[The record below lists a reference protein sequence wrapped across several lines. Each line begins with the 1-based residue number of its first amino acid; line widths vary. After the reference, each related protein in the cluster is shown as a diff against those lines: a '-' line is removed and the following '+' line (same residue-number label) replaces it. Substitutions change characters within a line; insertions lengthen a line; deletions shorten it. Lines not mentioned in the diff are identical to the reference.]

1 MTATHPVLELRRVS
15 VMRGNRLVLR
25 ELDLTVNEGG
35 HVAILGPNGCGKST
49 LVKTLTRECYP
60 LVEPGMSLRVFG
72 RETWELAEL
81 RSLIGLVSNDLATT
95 YTRRVTGLDAVI
107 SGYLGSIGIWPHHEV
122 TPAMRDGA
130 RAVLDRLEVPHLAD
144 RPLHELSSGEQRRIL
159 IGRALVH
166 GPRALLFDEPSN
178 SLDLRAQRDLR
189 QVLRKLA
196 QEGVTLLVVTH
207 HLDDVVPEIGR
218 VVFMRDGRVIDDGPK
233 ERLLTA
239 EKLDELFGVAGE
251 VVVREGWYHR
261 W

>member
-1 MTATHPVLELRRVS
+1 MSPPVLELRRVS
-15 VMRGNRLVLR
+15 VMRGDRRVLH
-25 ELDLTVNEGG
+25 ELDLTVLEGG

-72 RETWELAEL
+72 RDTWELGEL
-81 RSLIGLVSNDLATT
+81 RSLIGLVSNDLAST
-95 YTRRVTGLDAVI
+95 YSRRVTGLDAVV
-107 SGYLGSIGIWPHHEV
+107 SGYLGSIGIWPHHEI
-122 TPAMRDGA
+122 TQAMRDGA
-130 RAVLDRLEVPHLAD
+130 RAALERLEVPHLAD
-144 RPLHELSSGEQRRIL
+144 RNVSEMSSGEQRRIL

-189 QVLRKLA
+189 EVLRRLA
-196 QEGVTLLVVTH
+196 RDGVTLLVVTH

-218 VVFMRDGRVIDDGPK
+218 VVLMRDGRIVDDGPK

-239 EKLDELFGVAGE
+239 EKLDSLFGISGE
-251 VVVREGWYHR
+251 VVVRDGWYHR

>member
-1 MTATHPVLELRRVS
+1 VTATPVLELRRVS
-15 VMRGNRLVLR
+15 VMRGDRLVLR
-25 ELDLTVNEGG
+25 ELDLTVYEGG
-35 HVAILGPNGCGKST
+35 HVALLGPNGCGKST

-72 RETWELAEL
+72 RERWELGEL

-95 YTRRVTGLDAVI
+95 YTRHVTGLDAVI

-122 TPAMRDGA
+122 TAAMRDGA
-130 RAVLDRLEVPHLAD
+130 RAVLERLEVPHLAD
-144 RPLHELSSGEQRRIL
+144 RPVNELSSGEQRRIL

-196 QEGVTLLVVTH
+196 REGVTLLVVTH
-207 HLDDVVPEIGR
+207 HLDDVVPEIDR
-218 VVFMRDGRVIDDGPK
+218 VVFMRDGRVVDDGPK

-239 EKLDELFGVAGE
+239 EKLDALFGVAGE
-251 VVVREGWYHR
+251 VVVRDGWYHR